1 MANAINWFE
10 IPAANF
16 KRAVDFYTKV
26 LGSELPLSEMEGIQ
40 MAFFPCEG
48 QNVGGC
54 IKHDG
59 DTKPSADGTL
69 AYLNGGAD
77 FSDMLS
83 RVEQAGGKVV
93 MPKTKLSDEV
103 GYIAMFM
110 DSEGNKV
117 AFHSP
122 ISA

>member
-16 KRAVDFYTKV
+16 KRAVTFYSTV
-26 LGSELPLSEMEGIQ
+26 LGQELPLTEMDGSQ
-40 MAFFPCEG
+40 MAFFPYEG

-54 IKHDG
+54 VKHDN
-59 DTKPSADGTL
+59 DSKPSADGTL
-69 AYLNGGAD
+69 AYLNGGSD

-83 RVEQAGGKVV
+83 RVERAGGKVI
-93 MPKTKLSDEV
+93 MPKTKVSDEV

-122 ISA
+122 ISV